1 MFIVSEDSVIILVV
15 IIEISEHRNKK
26 KRCLLGIKTLIKKRT
41 MFLNKVRKLIFYLI
55 TLYNPLPAPKK
66 PAMINIGKP
75 NANSIPCKISSIQ
88 TPYTMPPTI
97 PPTKISP
104 KNV

>member
-1 MFIVSEDSVIILVV
+1 MFIVSEYSGIILVV

-26 KRCLLGIKTLIKKRT
+26 TLSFRYKNFNKKVDNV
-41 MFLNKVRKLIFYLI
+41 FLNKVRKLIFYLI
-55 TLYNPLPAPKK
+55 TLYIPLPAPKK

-104 KNV
+104 QSV